1 MPIYFDV
8 YRLKQ
13 PVRSGKVPLRQMIP
27 EVLKIRI
34 IKARISWVF
43 LGGRGV
49 LVGGVLLLV
58 IGFTSNYC
66 NICYEFLFNINYM

>member
-13 PVRSGKVPLRQMIP
+13 PVRSGNVPLRQMLP
-27 EVLKIRI
+27 ELLKIRL
-34 IKARISWVF
+34 IKTRISWGF
-43 LGGRGV
+43 FGGGGV

>member
-13 PVRSGKVPLRQMIP
+13 PVRSGNVPLRQMLP
-27 EVLKIRI
+27 ELLKIRL
-34 IKARISWVF
+34 IKTRISWGF
-43 LGGRGV
+43 FWGGV

-58 IGFTSNYC
+58 IGFTSTYC
-66 NICYEFLFNINYM
+66 NICNSYEFLFNIN

>member
-13 PVRSGKVPLRQMIP
+13 PVRSGKVPRRQMIP

-49 LVGGVLLLV
+49 LVGVVLLLV